1 MRSAVVLVAGLLCL
15 GVGSEARSSSEGD
28 DNLLKFETMFGV
40 RGPFLG
46 PTNAIRGVPG
56 AGAAWRLSRVE
67 GELGADGKLEIEVRG
82 LVLVL
87 TGANPVANFRG
98 LVSCQSIDGT
108 GAPSIVNVSTGDFPA
123 SPAGDAEIEAD
134 VELPNPC
141 IAPIVFVT
149 SPSGRWFAITGR

>member
-1 MRSAVVLVAGLLCL
+1 MRNAVVLVAGLLCL
-15 GVGSEARSSSEGD
+15 GVGSEARSERD
-28 DNLLKFETMFGV
+28 NNLLKFETMFGV

-46 PTNAIRGVPG
+46 PRNAIRGVPG
-56 AGAAWRLSRVE
+56 AGAAWRLSRIE

-82 LVLVL
+82 LVLVS
-87 TGANPVANFRG
+87 TGANPLANFRG
-98 LVSCQSIDGT
+98 LVSCQTIDGT
-108 GAPSIVNVSTGDFPA
+108 GAPSIANVSTGDFPA

-149 SPSGRWFAITGR
+149 NPAGRWFAVTGH

>member
-28 DNLLKFETMFGV
+28 DDLLKFETMVGV
-40 RGPFLG
+40 SGPFRG

-56 AGAAWRLSRVE
+56 AGAAWRLSRAE
-67 GELGADGKLEIEVRG
+67 GKLGADGKLEIDVRG
-82 LVLVL
+82 LVLVA
-87 TGANPVANFRG
+87 TGTNPVGNFRG

-108 GAPSIVNVSTGDFPA
+108 GAPSIVNVSTDDFAA
-123 SPAGDAEIEAD
+123 SPAGDAEIEAE
-134 VELPNPC
+134 VELPTPC

-149 SPSGRWFAITGR
+149 NSAGRWFSVTGR

>member
-1 MRSAVVLVAGLLCL
+1 MRNAVMLAAALLCL
-15 GVGSEARSSSEGD
+15 GVGSEARSSSGGD
-28 DNLLKFETMFGV
+28 DNLLEFKTMFGV
-40 RGPFLG
+40 SGPFRG

-67 GELGADGKLEIEVRG
+67 GELGADGELEIEVRG
-82 LVLVL
+82 LVLVS

-98 LVSCQSIDGT
+98 LVSCQSIDGM
-108 GAPSIVNVSTGDFPA
+108 GNPSIVNVSTGDFPA

-134 VELPNPC
+134 VELPSPC

-149 SPSGRWFAITGR
+149 SPNGRWFAVTGR